1 MKPAAIDVNDKN
13 MYQYFQNDIREIFQS
28 LCGEGGV
35 CVPMQFTA
43 DAIAGI
49 CRNLEVLYNREEVT
63 EEACLID
70 NVLEILNR
78 YFGIEG
84 MENLLLNNYATIE
97 NAIFLEHSSRGV
109 PGRIREHYK
118 HQFRNAYLGML
129 LLDKMKIDQCLEDCL
144 LEENNE
150 YACYMMDGIRQDREA
165 GILGERRERDV
176 LKEIIYK
183 SYFVAAL
190 FHDIGYPLAYYFR
203 VSEEIQQFT
212 PFFKIVNPS
221 VKTEFPE
228 IRALLNNSL
237 LFRTVDVQEIRK
249 KYEKNDHGCLSAISF
264 LMNFYFSGS
273 IYNLGKGEKNR
284 CIVET
289 AAVAIYKHTDKFTD
303 ANRMIFSLDPISYL
317 LRVCDDMQEWQRFM
331 VLIEDTHNYLMC
343 SYCGKIIRPEVENE
357 KAYRCDCG
365 KRFRKITGHENK
377 KVNYVDLC
385 DSLIVSYE
393 KEKMVVEFHYNY
405 YRQLELILNDYQ
417 GVHYRKKGIE
427 ELQKMLRVQKYIP
440 DIELKYFLSNNPVAL
455 IQKMI
460 EESPKD
466 EESLHKWISQMEDGK
481 RKRNLQEFY
490 EKYQQILP
498 ESHKLFGEM
507 IEKNAVRY
515 EGAAREF
522 VENYLGEIYQIWH
535 FLQTE
540 GKGSDAD
547 GKVI

>member
-1 MKPAAIDVNDKN
+1 MKSAAIDVNDKN
-13 MYQYFQNDIREIFQS
+13 MYQYFQNNIGEIFRS
-28 LCGEGGV
+28 MCGKGRSY
-35 CVPMQFTA
+35 VPMRLTA
-43 DAIAGI
+43 DAIVGI
-49 CRNLEVLYNREEVT
+49 CRNLEVLYSREEVM

-97 NAIFLEHSSRGV
+97 NAIFLEHSSGGA

-129 LLDKMKIDQCLEDCL
+129 LLDKMGLDRCLEDCL

-150 YACYMMDGIRQDREA
+150 YSCYMMDCIRRDKEEGISSDRE
-165 GILGERRERDV
+165 ERNV
-176 LKEIIYK
+176 LKEMIYK

-212 PFFKIVNPS
+212 PFFKIVNPG
-221 VKTEFPE
+221 VKAEFPE

-237 LFRTVDVQEIRK
+237 LFRTVDVGEIRK

-284 CIVET
+284 CIVEM
-289 AAVAIYKHTDKFTD
+289 AAVAIYKHTDKFTG

-317 LRVCDDMQEWQRFM
+317 LRICDDMQEWQRFM

-343 SYCGKIIRPEVENE
+343 SECGKIIHPEIKDGKE
-357 KAYRCDCG
+357 YGCDCG
-365 KRFRKITGHENK
+365 KQFRKITGHNNK
-377 KVNYVDLC
+377 KMNYVDLC
-385 DSLIVSYE
+385 DSLTLSYE
-393 KEKMVVEFHYNY
+393 KGKIVVEFHYNY

-427 ELQKMLRVQKYIP
+427 GLQKMLQVQKYIP
-440 DIELKYFLSNNPVAL
+440 DIELRCFLSNNPVEL

-466 EESLHKWISQMEDGK
+466 EESLYRWIGQMEDGK
-481 RKRNLQEFY
+481 TKQNLQEFY
-490 EKYQQILP
+490 KKYRQILP
-498 ESHKLFGEM
+498 ESHKQFGEV

-515 EGAAREF
+515 EGVARKF
-522 VENYLGEIYQIWH
+522 VETYLGEIYQVWN
-535 FLQTE
+535 FLQAE
-540 GKGSDAD
+540 GA
-547 GKVI
+547 VR

>member
-1 MKPAAIDVNDKN
+1 MKSEAINVNDKH
-13 MYQYFQNDIREIFQS
+13 MYQYFQNDIRKIFHS
-28 LCGEGGV
+28 LCRKEGSY
-35 CVPMQFTA
+35 VPMQFTA
-43 DAIAGI
+43 DTIAGI
-49 CRNLEVLYNREEVT
+49 CRNLEVFYSQEEVT

-70 NVLEILNR
+70 NVLEILNQ

-84 MENLLLNNYATIE
+84 IENLLLNNYATIE
-97 NAIFLEHSSRGV
+97 NAIFLEHSSSGT
-109 PGRIREHYK
+109 PSKIREHYK
-118 HQFRNAYLGML
+118 HQFRNAYLGIL
-129 LLDKMKIDQCLEDCL
+129 LLDNMKLDRCLEDCL

-150 YACYMMDGIRQDREA
+150 YACYMMDCIRQDREE
-165 GILGERRERDV
+165 GISVDRKERDV
-176 LKEIIYK
+176 LKEMIYK

-212 PFFKIVNPS
+212 PFFKIVHPG

-228 IRALLNNSL
+228 IKALLNNSL
-237 LFRTVDVQEIRK
+237 LFRTVDIREIRK

-273 IYNLGKGEKNR
+273 IYNLGKGKKNR

-303 ANRMIFSLDPISYL
+303 GNRMIFSLDPISYL
-317 LRVCDDMQEWQRFM
+317 LRICDDMQEWQRFM
-331 VLIEDTHNYLMC
+331 VLIEDTHNHLMC
-343 SYCGKIIRPEVENE
+343 SDCGKIICPEVEDE
-357 KAYRCDCG
+357 KEYRCDC
-365 KRFRKITGHENK
+365 KKQFRKITGHENK
-377 KVNYVDLC
+377 KMNYVNLC
-385 DSLIVSYE
+385 DSLTLSYV

-405 YRQLELILNDYQ
+405 YRQIELILSDYQ

-427 ELQKMLRVQKYIP
+427 ELQKMLQIQKYIP
-440 DIELKYFLSNNPVAL
+440 DIELKYVMSNNPVDL

-460 EESPKD
+460 EKSPKD
-466 EESLHKWISQMEDGK
+466 EKSLHRWINQMEGEK

-498 ESHKLFGEM
+498 ESHKLLGDTV
-507 IEKNAVRY
+507 EKNAVRY
-515 EGAAREF
+515 EGAAKKF
-522 VENYLGEIYQIWH
+522 VKKYLGEIYQIWH

-540 GKGSDAD
+540 E
-547 GKVI
+547 